1 MPIRRDAPSR
11 WRGQRAAARRWAVV
25 DVAEGLYISTKRK
38 WGAEREWEE
47 TSRARGML
55 VASREASRC
64 TRRASACYRYSVLVA
79 RARERMASSA
89 ITLCAKT
96 RVRATGSKP
105 EISVSSQLLAE
116 KLQV

>member
-1 MPIRRDAPSR
+1 M
-11 WRGQRAAARRWAVV
+11 V

-89 ITLCAKT
+89 IILL
-96 RVRATGSKP
+96 VPKP
-105 EISVSSQLLAE
+105 V
-116 KLQV
+116 